1 MAWPLKIN
9 WEGYATKPGVTERS
23 VQRAISIC
31 EMHCPICLEM
41 LCADAMQQCAVEIKC
56 MCKQNMWHEKCFED
70 YARQNMPPIQ
80 DNAGPWTTI
89 VCPLARHIIQV
100 NRDKPARFS
109 PLSHV
114 SRRIPLAPLVKMVLE
129 SGGKES
135 RNRLRTVHREIRK
148 ETRRETRHAKLTAA
162 RAPLWVRGEQ
172 NFLAALYGTLLPEVL
187 IKYWV
192 GSYSLWW
199 YRAGTESMEMGY
211 YGDDNIE
218 PWRSPNDSTVNTPP
232 HRVLS
237 TKVQLRF
244 KFDQGVRVD
253 WDRFRA
259 ALRQNLGC
267 RCSKPWKYKM
277 ATFRVVEGGGV
288 KWTALE
294 GAGQIHHKDTWVLT
308 LDLHDTITRCK
319 NSGAIDDAAV
329 RRQIML
335 TRTNRGTRG
344 TREDTREDTLGEP
357 AQEADVHYV
366 VSHAVYD
373 NNDNNHDV
381 YGDDDDDD
389 DIDDDIDDANDW
401 AGSPWQLDDFDQVA
415 RQVSDAVNPNI
426 PARLRKLAVYALTDV
441 VVEMS
446 KGLQNYVLQTPLTKD
461 VAINVSAVRGEESI
475 YDEVWYKVDGDAP
488 SDSLTAYLHRV
499 LHALI
504 LAFDTGPGW
513 AKIKIHRRNADV
525 EDHIRVRDEREWI
538 KCAQLVQAS
547 LTSGG
552 CGGVVYRDSRAE
564 SREASARHRDLV
576 VVKTCTP
583 REQDQ
588 RFEILVFWWSPPMN
602 AQLGYATLV
611 TTPWWYRVV
620 TIDDDHPLLAG
631 VSEP

>member
-1 MAWPLKIN
+1 
-9 WEGYATKPGVTERS
+9 
-23 VQRAISIC
+23 
-31 EMHCPICLEM
+31 
-41 LCADAMQQCAVEIKC
+41 
-56 MCKQNMWHEKCFED
+56 MWHEKCFED
-70 YARQNMPPIQ
+70 YARQNMPPPIQ
-80 DNAGPWTTI
+80 DNAGPWTKI
-89 VCPLARHIIQV
+89 ECPVRHVISV
-100 NRDKPARFS
+100 NRAD
-109 PLSHV
+109 PLSSRPPSNV
-114 SRRIPLAPLVKMVLE
+114 SRRIPLAPLVKLVLK
-129 SGGKES
+129 SGRKGG
-135 RNRLRTVHREIRK
+135 NRLRTVHREIRK

-162 RAPLWVRGEQ
+162 QAPLWVRGEQ
-172 NFLAALYGTLLPEVL
+172 KFLAAFYSTLLPEVL
-187 IKYWV
+187 VNKV

-199 YRAGTESMEMGY
+199 YDDSHHMVGMGY
-211 YGDDNIE
+211 YGDDYIE
-218 PWRSPNDSTVNTPP
+218 TWRSPEDVSVNPP
-232 HRVLS
+232 HRVSS
-237 TKVQLRF
+237 TKVQLRL
-244 KFDQGVRVD
+244 KLIKEDVD
-253 WDRFRA
+253 WDLFRD

-277 ATFRVVEGGGV
+277 ATFRVVKGKDDDATV
-288 KWTALE
+288 TQWTALQ

-329 RRQIML
+329 RTQIML

-446 KGLQNYVLQTPLTKD
+446 KGLENYVSQTPFRKD
-461 VAINVSAVRGEESI
+461 VAINVSAVRGEDSI

-488 SDSLTAYLHRV
+488 SDSLPAYLRRV

-504 LAFDTGPGW
+504 SAFDTGPGW
-513 AKIKIHRRNADV
+513 AKIKIHRRNVD
-525 EDHIRVRDEREWI
+525 DRDRDRDERAWI
-538 KCAQLVQAS
+538 ECAKLVQVS
-547 LTSGG
+547 LTTGA
-552 CGGVVYRDSRAE
+552 CGGVVYRDSRAESREQRAE

-620 TIDDDHPLLAG
+620 TIDDDHPMTQLR
-631 VSEP
+631 VSGWGQ